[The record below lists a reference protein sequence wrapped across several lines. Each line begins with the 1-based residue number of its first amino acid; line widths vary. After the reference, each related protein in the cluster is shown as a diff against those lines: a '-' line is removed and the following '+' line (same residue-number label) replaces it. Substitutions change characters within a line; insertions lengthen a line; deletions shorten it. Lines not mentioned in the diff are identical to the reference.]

1 MPCDCTTYACL
12 NTVINLT
19 DCPDEIELVFPAT
32 ETGSW
37 IFSYEFNG
45 VWKGES
51 IDVVDTE
58 NVVLPWVFNENYIH
72 VIKFFDSEGDL
83 LNDTC
88 YKLDTSKIVGNYT
101 TAATVTEENIFN
113 VTVGAGST
121 FSSSKINGRP
131 VMVVLDGNQSYNRQP
146 DNFTQA
152 DGSNTVVMVN
162 GVSWLAGTV
171 ITVIVGH

>member
-1 MPCDCTTYACL
+1 MPCDCTTYTCL

-45 VWKGES
+45 RWFGGS
-51 IDVVDTE
+51 IDVVNTE

-101 TAATVTEENIFN
+101 APATVTEENIFN
-113 VTVGAGST
+113 VTILADGVT
-121 FSSSKINGRP
+121 FTSSKINSRE
-131 VMVVLDGNQSYNRQP
+131 VMIVDDGNQAYN
-146 DNFTQA
+146 NTGF
-152 DGSNTVVMVN
+152 TVVGNTGTMTN
-162 GVSWLAGTV
+162 GVTFTEGQI
-171 ITVIVGH
+171 ITLIMKH